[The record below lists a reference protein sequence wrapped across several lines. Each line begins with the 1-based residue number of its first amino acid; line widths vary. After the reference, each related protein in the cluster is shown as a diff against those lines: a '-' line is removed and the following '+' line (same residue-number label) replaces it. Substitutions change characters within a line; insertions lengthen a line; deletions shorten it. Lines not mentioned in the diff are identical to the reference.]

1 MIETIEN
8 YAGKLYPETLC
19 NFIYWKTEKNRGNCT
34 TRAGKPARI
43 CELDGNIYFQLV
55 ELNAPLE
62 PLEIVQGDGTRTPIT
77 REMIAE
83 FPVCF
88 DTNTRTRTTKFI
100 LPSVFLAMIL
110 YRKIK
115 DVDFTWKVIDECFP
129 EVYISDDI
137 ARANYPGEF
146 QD

>member
-1 MIETIEN
+1 MNDILEKCSGKIYPKTI
-8 YAGKLYPETLC
+8 A
-19 NFIYWKTEKNRGNCT
+19 NFIYWEPEKGRGKCT

-77 REMIAE
+77 RDMIAD
-83 FPVCF
+83 FPVCY

-110 YRKIK
+110 FRKIK
-115 DVDFTWKVIDECFP
+115 DVDFTWKVIDECFQ

-137 ARANYPGEF
+137 ARANHPGEF